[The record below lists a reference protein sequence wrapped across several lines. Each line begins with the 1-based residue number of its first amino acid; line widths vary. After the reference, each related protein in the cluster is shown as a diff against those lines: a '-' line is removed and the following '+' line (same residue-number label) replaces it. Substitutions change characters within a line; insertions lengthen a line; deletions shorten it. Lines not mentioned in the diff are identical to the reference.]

1 MPMKYLYWL
10 TAAAI
15 FALGIYLSSI
25 INVQPQTASKIKFSQ
40 FLTAEEFGKQVF
52 EKFKDEIKA
61 APILFLG
68 VTPNQIEDMEFWRG
82 FLEANQEKGWK
93 YDVIVVEPMLP
104 YVELFASDV
113 RVDINKEMARF
124 ADGVIKARDQGLRV
138 AVIVP
143 NIYSAQIIKN
153 NPVNRFM
160 TDYSFKVLSFS
171 VTSFPVTRQQ
181 EEEFSPK
188 CIFEEGKDMAGTG
201 AFGCVIQTLAKK
213 TYRMKFEDNKYSG
226 LVEQMAPQDYVILLN
241 RNAGSR

>member
-1 MPMKYLYWL
+1 MKYLYWF

-25 INVQPQTASKIKFSQ
+25 INIQPQSTAKIKFSQ
-40 FLTAEEFGKQVF
+40 FSTAEDFGKQVF
-52 EKFKDEIKA
+52 EKFKGEIKN
-61 APILFLG
+61 APIVFLG
-68 VTPNQIEDMEFWRG
+68 VTPNQIEHMEFLRG

-124 ADGVIKARDQGLRV
+124 AEGIKKARDQGLRV

-143 NIYSAQIIKN
+143 NIYSAQVIKN
-153 NPVNRFM
+153 NQVNRYM
-160 TDYSFKVLSFS
+160 INNNMKVLSFS
-171 VTSFPVTRQQ
+171 VTSFPVTREQ
-181 EEEFSPK
+181 EEAFTPQ
-188 CIFEEGKDMAGTG
+188 CIFEEGKDLAGTG
-201 AFGCVIQTLAKK
+201 AFGCLIQNLAKK

-226 LVEQMAPQDYVILLN
+226 LVEQTGPQDYVILLN